1 MNLAKMTYMGYK
13 SVVESQRVILCQI
26 FYFVFKTLFFNHFSP
41 PSFKSLLKSLLAYQT
56 VSGDQSQSNQQM
68 VPVDTTVTSAAM
80 PIMTAQTVY
89 ALFCL
94 TSN

>member
-1 MNLAKMTYMGYK
+1 M
-13 SVVESQRVILCQI
+13 ILCQI
-26 FYFVFKTLFFNHFSP
+26 IYIIFKTLFFNHFSP

-89 ALFCL
+89 TLFFRL
-94 TSN
+94 QIDRYFLGHFTG